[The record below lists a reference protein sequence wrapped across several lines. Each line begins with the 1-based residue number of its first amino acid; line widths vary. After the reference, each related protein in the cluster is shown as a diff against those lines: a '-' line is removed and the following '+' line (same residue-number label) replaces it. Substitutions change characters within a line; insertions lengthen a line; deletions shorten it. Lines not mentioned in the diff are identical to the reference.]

1 MQAGITTQVGV
12 LHDND
17 CYCGGI
23 ALCLPSCISPSML
36 ACIRP
41 ETLDVLSTHKQ
52 MFWDVMIFEL
62 YTKLTV
68 SKLNPHRVALY
79 TEKVHACMIGGIL
92 HLFSKSNFHFKVC
105 IVSEKTTVVI
115 Q

>member
-17 CYCGGI
+17 CYCSGI
-23 ALCLPSCISPSML
+23 TLCLPSCISPSML

-41 ETLDVLSTHKQ
+41 ETLDVLLTHKQ
-52 MFWDVMIFEL
+52 MFWDVMIIEL

-68 SKLNPHRVALY
+68 SKLNPCRVTLY
-79 TEKVHACMIGGIL
+79 TKNVPVCMIGVYYTCFRSL
-92 HLFSKSNFHFKVC
+92 TFTSKFASSVRKL
-105 IVSEKTTVVI
+105 